1 MDFSDFTIAELR
13 KKRKNASIA
22 LEKLVMGKAIVELVD
37 QSGEK
42 TRYTA
47 TNVGALRNWI
57 AHITAEIN
65 RRENGGSPAR
75 GAIFFYP

>member
-13 KKRKNASIA
+13 EKRKRANIA
-22 LEKLVMGKAIVELVD
+22 LEKLMMGKGIAELVD
-37 QSGEK
+37 QSGERIK
-42 TRYTA
+42 YTA

-65 RRENGGSPAR
+65 RRENGGCPAR